1 MEAYER
7 EHKDRYIQEAYNA
20 WQIIEVVKGIMS
32 ENAKG
37 MNFNEYLKRMNLL
50 EKEKRDPLQ
59 AKNEQQKA
67 LSIAD
72 QIKQLDKQQGSEGIG
87 ST

>member
-7 EHKDRYIQEAYNA
+7 EHKDRYIQESYNA

-32 ENAKG
+32 DQVKG

-59 AKNEQQKA
+59 AKHEQKKA

-72 QIKQLDKQQGSEGIG
+72 QIKQLDTQQGSEGIG